1 MTAHYLCQRLWWREP
16 TTGTVERRCLLRT
29 VERKYGK
36 ASRVW
41 IFDRRVV
48 SEGNLAAIRKRK
60 REYRVGTTR
69 SKLKRFD
76 LSLKILAGFEINSIE
91 GARQHSAI
99 TPTVFSV
106 LWLALVSRSFASSVT
121 AGYA

>member
-1 MTAHYLCQRLWWREP
+1 VTAHYLCQRLWWREP

-36 ASRVW
+36 ARRVW
-41 IFDRRVV
+41 IFDRGVV

-60 REYRVGTTR
+60 REYRVGTNR

-76 LSLKILAGFEINSIE
+76 LSLKILADFEINNIA
-91 GARQHSAI
+91 GARQHSVI
-99 TPTVFSV
+99 TPTVFSA
-106 LWLALVSRSFASSVT
+106 LWLALVRVARSPLP
-121 AGYA
+121 